1 MEKIEKLIGN
11 LHLETRLTTEDIP
24 KLDLYI
30 DQVIQLF
37 ENKYDSTKRSPDDK
51 ILTKTMINN
60 YSKDKLFFPLKN
72 KKYSPEHVMLI
83 NLIYEMKPILQI
95 GDIKTTLD
103 RLNNRMLAEAIDL
116 EPIYQ
121 SFLEM
126 ADTNLHRFLEDVKQ
140 IAEEATRQTEK
151 LNEEDK
157 VYLKQ
162 VLLILSFINMSN
174 YFRRIAE
181 SIVDGIVDS
190 DTKKD

>member
-1 MEKIEKLIGN
+1 MEKMIEN
-11 LHLETRLTTEDIP
+11 MHLDTRMTLNDIP

-37 ENKYDSTKRSPDDK
+37 ENKYELTKRKPGEK

-190 DTKKD
+190 ETKKD